1 MMILQRSNPI
11 LYYFASV
18 LNEEKARVA
27 ALAFSFAC
35 ITSHFHYMI
44 KNKINQ
50 VFFNFMIL

>member
-18 LNEEKARVA
+18 LNEEKARGA
-27 ALAFSFAC
+27 TLAFSFAC

-50 VFFNFMIL
+50 VFFNNI